1 MKSLIKKTFSAL
13 MLGLN
18 CVLPIKKNIII
29 FSQAKSRYSGNSR
42 VMFEYLV
49 DNGFDVFW
57 LYTDDIQ
64 KNKIS
69 KNYEAHLIK
78 IKSLKAISVVMQARY
93 FIISYSGSDLGYLW
107 HIAKNNTV
115 LNLWHGIC
123 IKNIGLI
130 DEKFSSQVSKT
141 FIRDETSYYTYMTAS
156 SDIDRYVTCV
166 SHGLNVKSV
175 LSTGN
180 PRTDRYLRNLKALN
194 NDTARFIK
202 ILYAPTF
209 RDYEL
214 DINLFF
220 PFPDFDCENLQSFF
234 SQNSNIK
241 IYLRPH
247 PSDLQSNQ
255 QAKSLED
262 QFPDNIIYYSQL
274 VCDDVDEQIE
284 QFNVVITDYSSIYI
298 EPLLAD
304 TPCIF
309 IPFDYDRYIKKR
321 GLAYNYDLVT
331 PGPKVTSF
339 RAMLNSLESAVNG
352 APDWRLRRSLVV
364 DMFFKYKDD
373 GACQRIAEQIL
384 GFKNK
389 KL

>member
-1 MKSLIKKTFSAL
+1 MKSLLKKIFSAVL
-13 MLGLN
+13 SGLN

-29 FSQAKSRYSGNSR
+29 FSQAKSRYNGNSR
-42 VMFEYLV
+42 VMFEYLA

-57 LYTDDIQ
+57 LYIDDIQ

-69 KNYEAHLIK
+69 KKYEAQVIK
-78 IKSLKAISVVMQARY
+78 RKSWSAVSLVMQARY
-93 FIISYSGSDLGYLW
+93 FVISYSGNDLGYFW

-130 DEKFSSQVSKT
+130 DQKFSNEVSKT
-141 FIRDETSYYTYMTAS
+141 FINDETSYYTYMTAS

-175 LSTGN
+175 LPTGN

-194 NDTARFIK
+194 SDADRFIK

-209 RDYEL
+209 RDYEF
-214 DINLFF
+214 DSNLFF
-220 PFPDFDCENLQSFF
+220 PFSDFNCEDLQHFF
-234 SQNSNIK
+234 FQHSNIK

-247 PSDLQSNQ
+247 PSDLRSNQ
-255 QAKSLED
+255 QAKSLEK
-262 QFPDNIIYYSQL
+262 QFPDNIIYHSQI
-274 VCDDVDEQIE
+274 VCDDIDEQIE

-309 IPFDYDRYIKKR
+309 IPFDYECYIKKR
-321 GLAYNYDLVT
+321 GLAYNYKLVT

-339 RAMLNSLESAVNG
+339 KAMLNSIESAVNG
-352 APDWRLRRSLVV
+352 APDWRLRRNLVV

-373 GACQRIAEQIL
+373 GACHRITEQIFS
-384 GFKNK
+384 FKHEK
-389 KL
+389 